1 MGFRQS
7 HIGINFTS
15 KRIYIYYRSN
25 IQVEFH
31 LMQNLNPIGI
41 KISNQFVCFYLII
54 PIKSGIHMNRKKL
67 FFYYFFMEKIKL
79 FFYNQKKKKKTNV
92 FIFRKINVYYIQ
104 ILFFGEKREGVYF
117 KLKYLLPY
125 LLCFFFILLY
135 PKAFFVNWYE

>member
-1 MGFRQS
+1 MKKKCIPVMGFRYS

-41 KISNQFVCFYLII
+41 KISNQFVCFYLIN

-67 FFYYFFMEKIKL
+67 FFYYFFLWKKGNFSFIT
-79 FFYNQKKKKKTNV
+79 KKKKKKKKTTNV

-125 LLCFFFILLY
+125 LHFFF
-135 PKAFFVNWYE
+135 